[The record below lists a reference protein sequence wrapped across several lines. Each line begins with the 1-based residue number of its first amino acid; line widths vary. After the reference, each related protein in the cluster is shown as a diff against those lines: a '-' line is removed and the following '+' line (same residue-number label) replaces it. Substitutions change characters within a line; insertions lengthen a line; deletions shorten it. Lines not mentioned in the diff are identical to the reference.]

1 MRCFMQNTALLNACS
16 IYHSDKE
23 KIQPY
28 IYNGKI
34 SVKFYNVTTEPKH
47 TNSNENIQINIIKG
61 ETIPKLQ
68 LRLFV

>member
-1 MRCFMQNTALLNACS
+1 MQNTALLNACS
-16 IYHSDKE
+16 IYHLDKE

-28 IYNGKI
+28 IYHRKI

>member
-16 IYHSDKE
+16 IYHLDKE

-47 TNSNENIQINIIKG
+47 TNSNENIQINIRKG
-61 ETIPKLQ
+61 ETIPK
-68 LRLFV
+68 